1 VREHSEHAGNAQ
13 CLARIDMLDAALAML
28 EVTTAACARPRV
40 LYSAAYFAAP
50 VTFAR
55 PSMRDVGVPI

>member
-1 VREHSEHAGNAQ
+1 VNTWTTPGTASAAELSMDLIRPFAIALETTTPW
-13 CLARIDMLDAALAML
+13 ARSGA
-28 EVTTAACARPRV
+28 

-55 PSMRDVGVPI
+55 PSTRLCAVPM